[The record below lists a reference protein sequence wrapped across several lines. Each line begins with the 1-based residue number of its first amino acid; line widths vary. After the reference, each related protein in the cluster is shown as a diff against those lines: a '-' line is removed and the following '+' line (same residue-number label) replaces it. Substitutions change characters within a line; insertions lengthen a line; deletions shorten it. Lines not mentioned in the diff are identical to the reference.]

1 MNSNQI
7 VLNSMSTIILFIYP
21 LISLV
26 GVSTNILS
34 IVIFSRKRFKK
45 TVFATYFRF
54 LTIIDTFVVLLP
66 INKFFEL
73 YFNFYIENQS
83 EFLCKLRFFLP
94 YSIKPNSQWIIVAIS
109 LDRFISI
116 SRPGKFLFRK
126 KTNFQLFSCSFIF
139 LFNLIYYS
147 IGLTP
152 YLIVNITY
160 DNISNTTID
169 SNKCIFNS
177 PTLMLWM
184 DFINSAILPFVSM
197 TILTILTLKTI
208 MASRRRSA
216 STIVIFKKNAKQNS
230 KLRDVKFTRIS
241 VSLNVMFLLFNVPF
255 SLYALIDQYTFDSID
270 PYLDL
275 FLYVLTLF
283 FHYCNF
289 TSVFFI
295 NILSNSIF
303 KDEFFKIFDF
313 ILMNKY

>member
-1 MNSNQI
+1 MDSNKSVFNTI
-7 VLNSMSTIILFIYP
+7 STLIIFFYP
-21 LISLV
+21 FISLI
-26 GVSTNILS
+26 GIITNSLS
-34 IVIFSRKRFKK
+34 LVIFSRKRFKN

-54 LTIIDTFVVLLP
+54 LTLIDTFIVLLP

-83 EFLCKLRFFLP
+83 NFFCKLRMFLP

-126 KTNFQLFSCSFIF
+126 KTGFQVLACSFMF
-139 LFNLIYYS
+139 AFNLIYYS

-152 YLIVNITY
+152 YLMYNITY
-160 DNISNTTID
+160 DNISNTTIN
-169 SNKCIFNS
+169 SSKCFFDT
-177 PTLMLWM
+177 PFLFLWM
-184 DFINSAILPFVSM
+184 DFLNSAILPFIFI
-197 TILTILTLKTI
+197 TILTILTVKTI
-208 MASRRRSA
+208 IVSRRRS
-216 STIVIFKKNAKQNS
+216 TTTMIIFKKNRKESS
-230 KLRDVKFTRIS
+230 KFKDIKFTRIS
-241 VSLNVMFLLFNVPF
+241 IILNVLFLLFNVPF
-255 SLYALIDQYTFDSID
+255 CLYALINQYIFDSID

-275 FLYVLTLF
+275 LIYVIMLF

-303 KDEFFKIFDF
+303 RDEFFKLFKSRLIYK
-313 ILMNKY
+313 I